1 MPCTCTFTLFTVLFT
16 VQKSLFTVHKSLF
29 TVQKSLFT
37 VQKSFFTVQKI
48 LFTVQKIFCL
58 QYRKFLFTVQK
69 IFVYNTEK
77 LFTGRYCEP
86 FCAASDGDLDRDLE
100 VRLVGHI
107 YSSFS
112 LVSLVGSH
120 GTLEASLSIRMH

>member
-1 MPCTCTFTLFTVLFT
+1 MFVYRTEMFVL
-16 VQKSLFTVHKSLF
+16 QYRN
-29 TVQKSLFT
+29 
-37 VQKSFFTVQKI
+37 FFCLQYRKI
-48 LFTVQKIFCL
+48 LFTVQKIF
-58 QYRKFLFTVQK
+58 
-69 IFVYNTEK
+69 VYSTEK

-86 FCAASDGDLDRDLE
+86 FCAASDGNLDRDLE

-120 GTLEASLSIRMH
+120 GTLEASLSIRVH